1 MMNNDKLVLV
11 YEHLIVTSRNVSK
24 LRYESYDMSI
34 IRPVQARKKVN
45 DGFDNQTEIL
55 EMRFK

>member
-1 MMNNDKLVLV
+1 MNNAKLLLV

-24 LRYESYDMSI
+24 L
-34 IRPVQARKKVN
+34 RPVQARKKVN
-45 DGFDNQTEIL
+45 DGFDNQTETL

>member
-1 MMNNDKLVLV
+1 MMNNDKLALV

-24 LRYESYDMSI
+24 LRYESYDTSI

-45 DGFDNQTEIL
+45 GGFDNQTETL

>member
-1 MMNNDKLVLV
+1 MMNNAKLVLV

-24 LRYESYDMSI
+24 LRYESYDASI

-45 DGFDNQTEIL
+45 DGFDNQTETL

>member
-1 MMNNDKLVLV
+1 MMNNAKLVLV

-24 LRYESYDMSI
+24 LRYESYDASI

-45 DGFDNQTEIL
+45 DRFDNQTETL

>member
-1 MMNNDKLVLV
+1 MMNNDKLALV
-11 YEHLIVTSRNVSK
+11 YEHSIVTSCNVSK
-24 LRYESYDMSI
+24 LRYESYDASI

-45 DGFDNQTEIL
+45 DRFDNQTETL

>member
-1 MMNNDKLVLV
+1 MNNAKLLLV

-24 LRYESYDMSI
+24 LRYESHDMRI

-45 DGFDNQTEIL
+45 DGFDNQTETL